1 MVYYKLLLVVKYEEI
16 IINFC
21 EILWD
26 IYFVYFE
33 ILFILIE

>member
-1 MVYYKLLLVVKYEEI
+1 MVYYKLLLVVKYKEI

-26 IYFVYFE
+26 IYLGYFE
-33 ILFILIE
+33 ILFILIK